1 MIRVLSSGLGSIS
14 LGLLFVFLGVFGV
27 DVEIGLGEFL
37 VGVWGLDDVSGMW
50 EQQLELRVLKGLNME
65 SKDWDS

>member
-27 DVEIGLGEFL
+27 DVKIGLGEFL